1 MKPSPY
7 ITPPKTVRHRP
18 HPARQRSHDLAFCPI
33 ISEASLVIRPSAS
46 SAPARCNVRQ
56 LRYVYLVVMD
66 AFYTFLADDGWAIA
80 SHIALSTLM
89 ALFPFLIVLTSLAGF
104 FGSKEL
110 ADQAA
115 GLMLVVWPKQV
126 ADSLSGEIHDVL
138 TTTRGDVLTIGAVL
152 AVYFAS
158 NGVEALRVA
167 LNRAYSVIEPRR
179 WYWLRLESIGYT
191 LIAAITALAMAFLIV
206 LGPLFIEAARR
217 HIPLIVESNEQLL
230 SLSRYGVTITALI
243 VALFILHAWLPAGR
257 RGFLQ
262 ILPGIVFTLVAS
274 LVSGVVFGQYLA
286 RFANNYVTM
295 YAGLASVIIA
305 LVFLYFIAAILVY
318 GGELN
323 AAIIKSRLP
332 HGVSLQAPQS
342 LEPFDSQ
349 ALAERP
355 QRRRRPRPPPY

>member
-1 MKPSPY
+1 
-7 ITPPKTVRHRP
+7 
-18 HPARQRSHDLAFCPI
+18 
-33 ISEASLVIRPSAS
+33 
-46 SAPARCNVRQ
+46 VRQ

-115 GLMLVVWPKQV
+115 ELLLEVWPKQV
-126 ADSLSGEIHDVL
+126 ANALSGEIHDVL
-138 TTTRGDVLTIGAVL
+138 TTTRGDILTIGAVL

-167 LNRAYSVIEPRR
+167 LNRAYSVVELRR

-191 LIAAITALAMAFLIV
+191 LIAAFTSLAMAFLIV
-206 LGPLFIEAARR
+206 LGPLIIEAVRR
-217 HIPLIVESNEQLL
+217 HIPLVVESNEQFLN
-230 SLSRYGVTITALI
+230 LSRYGITIGALVI
-243 VALFILHAWLPAGR
+243 ALFILHAWLPAGR
-257 RGFLQ
+257 RSFLQ
-262 ILPGIVFTLVAS
+262 ILPGIIFTMVAS
-274 LVSGVVFGQYLA
+274 LISGIVFGQYLA

-305 LVFLYFIAAILVY
+305 LVFLYFIAAIFVY

-332 HGVSLQAPQS
+332 HGVTLQAAQS
-342 LEPFDSQ
+342 LRP
-349 ALAERP
+349 AETRA
-355 QRRRRPRPPPY
+355 

>member
-1 MKPSPY
+1 MRQIRY
-7 ITPPKTVRHRP
+7 IFDV
-18 HPARQRSHDLAFCPI
+18 C
-33 ISEASLVIRPSAS
+33 
-46 SAPARCNVRQ
+46 
-56 LRYVYLVVMD
+56 MD

-115 GLMLVVWPKQV
+115 GLMLQVWPKQV
-126 ADSLSGEIHDVL
+126 ADTLSGQIHDVL
-138 TTTRGDVLTIGAVL
+138 TTTRGDILTVGAVL

-158 NGVEALRVA
+158 NGVEALRIA
-167 LNRAYSVIEPRR
+167 LNRAYSVIETRR

-191 LIAAITALAMAFLIV
+191 LVAAFTSLAMAFLIV
-206 LGPLFIEAARR
+206 LGPLILEAARR

-230 SLSRYGVTITALI
+230 TFARYGVTVTALI
-243 VALFILHAWLPAGR
+243 VALFILHAWVPAGR
-257 RGFLQ
+257 RSFLQ
-262 ILPGIVFTLVAS
+262 ILPGIIFTMAAS
-274 LVSGVVFGQYLA
+274 LVSGIVFGQYLA

-305 LVFLYFIAAILVY
+305 LVFLYFIAAIFVY

-332 HGVSLQAPQS
+332 HGVSLQAAQS
-342 LEPFDSQ
+342 LKPSETR
-349 ALAERP
+349 A
-355 QRRRRPRPPPY
+355 

>member
-1 MKPSPY
+1 
-7 ITPPKTVRHRP
+7 VR
-18 HPARQRSHDLAFCPI
+18 F
-33 ISEASLVIRPSAS
+33 
-46 SAPARCNVRQ
+46 
-56 LRYVYLVVMD
+56 LRYLFNVCLD

-89 ALFPFLIVLTSLAGF
+89 ALFPFLIVITSLAGF

-115 GLMLVVWPKQV
+115 SLLLQTWPPQV
-126 ADSLSGEIHDVL
+126 ASTISGQIHEVL
-138 TTTRGDVLTIGAVL
+138 TTTRTDALTVGAVL

-167 LNRAYSVIEPRR
+167 LNRAYAVVEPRR

-191 LIAAITALAMAFLIV
+191 LVAAVTSLLMAFLIV
-206 LGPLFIEAARR
+206 LGPLIIEAVRLY
-217 HIPLIVESNEQLL
+217 IPLKVEANERLL
-230 SLSRYGVTITALI
+230 HLARYGITIAALV

-262 ILPGIVFTLVAS
+262 ILPGIVFTMVAS
-274 LVSGVVFGQYLA
+274 LISGIAFGQYLA
-286 RFANNYVTM
+286 RFADRYVTM

-305 LVFLYFIAAILVY
+305 LVFLYFIAAIFVY

-332 HGVSLQAPQS
+332 RGVSLQAAQS
-342 LEPFDSQ
+342 LKPAETQ
-349 ALAERP
+349 A
-355 QRRRRPRPPPY
+355 

>member
-1 MKPSPY
+1 
-7 ITPPKTVRHRP
+7 VR
-18 HPARQRSHDLAFCPI
+18 F
-33 ISEASLVIRPSAS
+33 
-46 SAPARCNVRQ
+46 
-56 LRYVYLVVMD
+56 LRYLFNICLD

-115 GLMLVVWPKQV
+115 ALLLQTWPKQV
-126 ADSLSGEIHDVL
+126 AATLTTQVHDVL
-138 TTTRGDVLTIGAVL
+138 TTTRTDALTVGAVL

-167 LNRAYSVIEPRR
+167 LNRAYAVVEQRR

-191 LIAAITALAMAFLIV
+191 LVAAVTSLAMAFLIV
-206 LGPLFIEAARR
+206 LGPLIIEAVRLYL
-217 HIPLIVESNEQLL
+217 PLTVEANERFLHF
-230 SLSRYGVTITALI
+230 SRYGITITALV
-243 VALFILHAWLPAGR
+243 VALFILHAWIPAGR
-257 RGFLQ
+257 RSFLQ
-262 ILPGIVFTLVAS
+262 ILPGIVFTMVAS
-274 LVSGVVFGQYLA
+274 LIAGIAFGQYLA
-286 RFANNYVTM
+286 RFADRYVTM

-305 LVFLYFIAAILVY
+305 LVFLYFIAAIFVY

-332 HGVSLQAPQS
+332 RGVSLQAAQS
-342 LEPFDSQ
+342 LKHAETQ
-349 ALAERP
+349 A
-355 QRRRRPRPPPY
+355 

>member
-1 MKPSPY
+1 MRQIRY
-7 ITPPKTVRHRP
+7 IFDV
-18 HPARQRSHDLAFCPI
+18 CI
-33 ISEASLVIRPSAS
+33 
-46 SAPARCNVRQ
+46 
-56 LRYVYLVVMD
+56 D

-115 GLMLVVWPKQV
+115 GLMLQVWPKQV
-126 ADSLSGEIHDVL
+126 ADTLTGQIHDVL
-138 TTTRGDVLTIGAVL
+138 TTTRGDVLTVGAVL

-158 NGVEALRVA
+158 NGVEALRIA
-167 LNRAYSVIEPRR
+167 LNRAYSVVETRR

-191 LIAAITALAMAFLIV
+191 LVAAFTSLAMAFLIV
-206 LGPLFIEAARR
+206 LGPLILEAARR

-230 SLSRYGVTITALI
+230 TFARYGVTVTALI
-243 VALFILHAWLPAGR
+243 VALFILHAWVPAGR
-257 RGFLQ
+257 RSFLQ
-262 ILPGIVFTLVAS
+262 ILPGIIFTMAAS
-274 LVSGVVFGQYLA
+274 LVSGIVFGQYLA

-305 LVFLYFIAAILVY
+305 LVFLYFIAAIFVY

-332 HGVSLQAPQS
+332 HGVSLQAAQS
-342 LEPFDSQ
+342 LKPSETR
-349 ALAERP
+349 A
-355 QRRRRPRPPPY
+355 

>member
-1 MKPSPY
+1 M
-7 ITPPKTVRHRP
+7 
-18 HPARQRSHDLAFCPI
+18 
-33 ISEASLVIRPSAS
+33 
-46 SAPARCNVRQ
+46 RQ
-56 LRYVYLVVMD
+56 LRYVYHVSLD

-110 ADQAA
+110 ADQAV
-115 GLMLVVWPKQV
+115 GLLLQVWPKQV

-138 TTTRGDVLTIGAVL
+138 TTSRGDILTIGAVL

-191 LIAAITALAMAFLIV
+191 LIAAFTALAMAFLIV
-206 LGPLFIEAARR
+206 LGPLMLEAARR
-217 HIPLIVESNEQLL
+217 HVPLVVENNEQFLNVV
-230 SLSRYGVTITALI
+230 RYSTTITALI
-243 VALFILHAWLPAGR
+243 VALLVLHAWLPAGR

-262 ILPGIVFTLVAS
+262 ILPGIIFTMVAS
-274 LVSGVVFGQYLA
+274 LLSGNVFGQYLA

-305 LVFLYFIAAILVY
+305 LVFLYFVAAIFVY

-332 HGVSLQAPQS
+332 HGVSLQAAQS
-342 LEPFDSQ
+342 LAHAETQ
-349 ALAERP
+349 A
-355 QRRRRPRPPPY
+355 

>member
-1 MKPSPY
+1 
-7 ITPPKTVRHRP
+7 
-18 HPARQRSHDLAFCPI
+18 
-33 ISEASLVIRPSAS
+33 
-46 SAPARCNVRQ
+46 VRQ
-56 LRYVYLVVMD
+56 IHYIFHVGLD

-115 GLMLVVWPKQV
+115 SLLLQVWPRQV
-126 ADSLSGEIHDVL
+126 SDSLSVDIHDVL
-138 TTTRGDVLTIGAVL
+138 TTTRGDILTIGAVL

-167 LNRAYSVIEPRR
+167 LNRAYAVIEPRR

-191 LIAAITALAMAFLIV
+191 LVAAFTALAMAFLIV
-206 LGPLFIEAARR
+206 LGPLILEATRR
-217 HIPLIVESNEQLL
+217 HIPLIVDSNENLL
-230 SLSRYGVTITALI
+230 NIARYSITVLAMV
-243 VALFILHAWLPAGR
+243 VALFVLHAWLPSGR

-262 ILPGIVFTLVAS
+262 ILPGIVFTLLAS
-274 LVSGVVFGQYLA
+274 LISGTVFGQYLA

-305 LVFLYFIAAILVY
+305 LVFLYFLAAIFVY

-332 HGVSLQAPQS
+332 HGVSLQAAQS
-342 LEPFDSQ
+342 LKPSGTQ
-349 ALAERP
+349 A
-355 QRRRRPRPPPY
+355 

>member
-1 MKPSPY
+1 
-7 ITPPKTVRHRP
+7 VR
-18 HPARQRSHDLAFCPI
+18 L
-33 ISEASLVIRPSAS
+33 
-46 SAPARCNVRQ
+46 
-56 LRYVYLVVMD
+56 LRYVFHVGMD

-89 ALFPFLIVLTSLAGF
+89 AMFPFLIVLTSLAGF

-115 GLMLVVWPKQV
+115 ALLLQTWPRQV
-126 ADSLSGEIHDVL
+126 ADALSGQIHDVL
-138 TTTRGDVLTIGAVL
+138 TTTRGGVLTIGAVL

-167 LNRAYSVIEPRR
+167 LNRAYAVVEPRR

-191 LIAAITALAMAFLIV
+191 LVAAFSSLAMAFLIV
-206 LGPLFIEAARR
+206 LGPLTIEAVRR
-217 HIPLIVESNEQLL
+217 YIPLVVESNEQLL
-230 SLSRYGVTITALI
+230 DLARYGITITALV

-262 ILPGIVFTLVAS
+262 ILPGIIFTFVAS
-274 LVSGVVFGQYLA
+274 LVSGIVFGQYLA

-305 LVFLYFIAAILVY
+305 LVFLYFIAAIFVF

-332 HGVSLQAPQS
+332 HGASLQAAQS
-342 LEPFDSQ
+342 PRRAETQ
-349 ALAERP
+349 A
-355 QRRRRPRPPPY
+355 

>member
-1 MKPSPY
+1 
-7 ITPPKTVRHRP
+7 
-18 HPARQRSHDLAFCPI
+18 
-33 ISEASLVIRPSAS
+33 
-46 SAPARCNVRQ
+46 VRQ
-56 LRYVYLVVMD
+56 LRYVFHVCLD

-89 ALFPFLIVLTSLAGF
+89 AMFPFLIVLTSLAAF

-115 GLMLVVWPKQV
+115 DLLLQTWPTQV
-126 ADSLSGEIHDVL
+126 ADALAGEVHDVM
-138 TTTRGDVLTIGAVL
+138 TTTRTGVLTIGAVL

-167 LNRAYSVIEPRR
+167 LNRAYAVVEPRR

-191 LIAAITALAMAFLIV
+191 LVAAFTALAMAFLIV
-206 LGPLFIEAARR
+206 LGPLIIEAVRR
-217 HIPLIVESNEQLL
+217 HIPLVVESNEQFLNVA
-230 SLSRYGVTITALI
+230 RYGITTSALV

-262 ILPGIVFTLVAS
+262 ILPGIVFTFVAS
-274 LVSGVVFGQYLA
+274 LVSGIVFGQYLA

-305 LVFLYFIAAILVY
+305 LVFLYFIAAIFVF

-332 HGVSLQAPQS
+332 HGVSLQAAQS
-342 LEPFDSQ
+342 LKPAETQ
-349 ALAERP
+349 A
-355 QRRRRPRPPPY
+355 

>member
-1 MKPSPY
+1 MSPLRLVRY
-7 ITPPKTVRHRP
+7 IFHV
-18 HPARQRSHDLAFCPI
+18 
-33 ISEASLVIRPSAS
+33 SL
-46 SAPARCNVRQ
+46 
-56 LRYVYLVVMD
+56 D

-104 FGSKEL
+104 VGSKEL

-115 GLMLVVWPKQV
+115 GLLLQVWPRQV
-126 ADSLSGEIHDVL
+126 ADALSGEIHDVL
-138 TTTRGDVLTIGAVL
+138 TTTRGDILTIGAVL

-191 LIAAITALAMAFLIV
+191 LVAAFTSLAMAFLIV
-206 LGPLFIEAARR
+206 LGPLMLEAARR
-217 HIPLIVESNEQLL
+217 HIPIIVESNENLL
-230 SLSRYGVTITALI
+230 NIARYSITILAM
-243 VALFILHAWLPAGR
+243 VAALFVLHAWLPAGR
-257 RGFLQ
+257 RSFLQ
-262 ILPGIVFTLVAS
+262 ILPGIIFTLVAS
-274 LVSGVVFGQYLA
+274 IISGTVFGQYLA

-305 LVFLYFIAAILVY
+305 LVFLYFIAAIFVY

-332 HGVSLQAPQS
+332 HGVSLQAAQS
-342 LEPFDSQ
+342 LKPAETQ
-349 ALAERP
+349 A
-355 QRRRRPRPPPY
+355 

>member
-1 MKPSPY
+1 
-7 ITPPKTVRHRP
+7 
-18 HPARQRSHDLAFCPI
+18 
-33 ISEASLVIRPSAS
+33 
-46 SAPARCNVRQ
+46 
-56 LRYVYLVVMD
+56 MD

-104 FGSKEL
+104 FGSKQL

-115 GLMLVVWPKQV
+115 ALMLETWPQQV

-138 TTTRGDVLTIGAVL
+138 TTTRGDALTIGLVL

-158 NGVEALRVA
+158 NGVESLRVA
-167 LNRAYSVIEPRR
+167 LNRAYAVVEPRR

-191 LIAAITALAMAFLIV
+191 LIAAFTALAMAFMIV
-206 LGPLFIEAARR
+206 LGPLILEGARR
-217 HIPLIVESNEQLL
+217 HIPLIVETNQNFLTL
-230 SLSRYGVTITALI
+230 ARYGITISAMVI
-243 VALFILHAWLPAGR
+243 ALFVLHAWLPAGR
-257 RGFLQ
+257 RSFMQ

-274 LVSGVVFGQYLA
+274 LVSGIVFGQYLA

-305 LVFLYFIAAILVY
+305 LVFLYFIAAIFVY

-332 HGVSLQAPQS
+332 HGVSLQAAQS
-342 LEPFDSQ
+342 LAPADSQ
-349 ALAERP
+349 A
-355 QRRRRPRPPPY
+355 

>member
-1 MKPSPY
+1 M
-7 ITPPKTVRHRP
+7 RP
-18 HPARQRSHDLAFCPI
+18 F
-33 ISEASLVIRPSAS
+33 
-46 SAPARCNVRQ
+46 
-56 LRYVYLVVMD
+56 RYVFNVCLD

-115 GLMLVVWPKQV
+115 TLLLQTWPPRV
-126 ADSLSGEIHDVL
+126 AETISGQIHQVL
-138 TTTRGDVLTIGAVL
+138 TTTRTDALTVGAVL

-167 LNRAYSVIEPRR
+167 LNRAYAVVEPRR

-191 LIAAITALAMAFLIV
+191 LVAAIASLAMAFLLV
-206 LGPLFIEAARR
+206 LGPLIIEAVRSYL
-217 HIPLIVESNEQLL
+217 PLLVHANERFLHV
-230 SLSRYGVTITALI
+230 SRYGITIGALI
-243 VALFILHAWLPAGR
+243 IALFILHAWLPAGR
-257 RGFLQ
+257 RNFLQ
-262 ILPGIVFTLVAS
+262 ILPGIIFTMVAS
-274 LVSGVVFGQYLA
+274 LIAGIAFGQYLA
-286 RFANNYVTM
+286 RFADRYVTM

-305 LVFLYFIAAILVY
+305 LVFLYFIAAIFVF

-332 HGVSLQAPQS
+332 RGVSLQAAQS
-342 LEPFDSQ
+342 LAPSERQ
-349 ALAERP
+349 A
-355 QRRRRPRPPPY
+355 

>member
-1 MKPSPY
+1 
-7 ITPPKTVRHRP
+7 
-18 HPARQRSHDLAFCPI
+18 
-33 ISEASLVIRPSAS
+33 
-46 SAPARCNVRQ
+46 VRQ
-56 LRYVYLVVMD
+56 LRYVFHVCLD

-80 SHIALSTLM
+80 SHIALSTPM
-89 ALFPFLIVLTSLAGF
+89 AMFPFLIVLTSLAAF
-104 FGSKEL
+104 FGSKDL

-115 GLMLVVWPKQV
+115 DLMLQTWPTQV
-126 ADSLSGEIHDVL
+126 ADALAGEVHDVM
-138 TTTRGDVLTIGAVL
+138 TTTRTGVLTIGAVL

-167 LNRAYSVIEPRR
+167 LNRAYAVVEPRR

-191 LIAAITALAMAFLIV
+191 LVAAFTALAMALLIV
-206 LGPLFIEAARR
+206 LGPLIIEAVRR
-217 HIPLIVESNEQLL
+217 HIPLVVESNEQFLNVA
-230 SLSRYGVTITALI
+230 RYGITTSALV

-262 ILPGIVFTLVAS
+262 ILPGIVFTFVAS
-274 LVSGVVFGQYLA
+274 LVSGIVFGQYLA

-305 LVFLYFIAAILVY
+305 LVFLYFIAAIFVY

-332 HGVSLQAPQS
+332 HGVSLQAAQS
-342 LEPFDSQ
+342 LKPAETQ
-349 ALAERP
+349 A
-355 QRRRRPRPPPY
+355 

>member
-1 MKPSPY
+1 
-7 ITPPKTVRHRP
+7 
-18 HPARQRSHDLAFCPI
+18 
-33 ISEASLVIRPSAS
+33 
-46 SAPARCNVRQ
+46 
-56 LRYVYLVVMD
+56 MD
-66 AFYTFLADDGWAIA
+66 ALYTFLADDGWAIA

-115 GLMLVVWPKQV
+115 GIMLEILPKQV
-126 ADSLSGEIHDVL
+126 ADSLSGEVHGVL
-138 TTTRGDVLTIGAVL
+138 TTTRGDALTIGAVL

-158 NGVEALRVA
+158 NGVEALRIA
-167 LNRAYSVIEPRR
+167 LNRAYAVVEPRR

-191 LIAAITALAMAFLIV
+191 LIAAFTALAMAFLIV
-206 LGPLFIEAARR
+206 LGPLFLEAARR
-217 HIPLIVESNEQLL
+217 HIPLIVESNEKLL
-230 SLSRYGVTITALI
+230 NVARYGVAILALI
-243 VALFILHAWLPAGR
+243 AALFVLHAWLPAGR

-274 LVSGVVFGQYLA
+274 LLSGIVFGQYLA

-305 LVFLYFIAAILVY
+305 LVFLYFVAAIFVY

-332 HGVSLQAPQS
+332 HGVSLQAAQS
-342 LEPFDSQ
+342 LKPLDSR
-349 ALAERP
+349 A
-355 QRRRRPRPPPY
+355 

>member
-1 MKPSPY
+1 
-7 ITPPKTVRHRP
+7 VRFIRY
-18 HPARQRSHDLAFCPI
+18 AFH
-33 ISEASLVIRPSAS
+33 VG
-46 SAPARCNVRQ
+46 
-56 LRYVYLVVMD
+56 MD

-89 ALFPFLIVLTSLAGF
+89 AMFPFLIVLTSLAGF

-115 GLMLVVWPKQV
+115 VLLLQTWPTQV
-126 ADSLSGEIHDVL
+126 ADALSGQIHDVL

-167 LNRAYSVIEPRR
+167 LNRAYAVVEPRR

-191 LIAAITALAMAFLIV
+191 LVAAFSSLAMAFLIV
-206 LGPLFIEAARR
+206 LGPLIIEAVRR
-217 HIPLIVESNEQLL
+217 YIPLVVESNEQLL
-230 SLSRYGVTITALI
+230 NLARYGITITALV

-257 RGFLQ
+257 RSFQQ
-262 ILPGIVFTLVAS
+262 ILPGIVFTFVAS

-305 LVFLYFIAAILVY
+305 LVFLYFIAAIFVF

-332 HGVSLQAPQS
+332 HGVSLQAAQS
-342 LEPFDSQ
+342 PGRAETQ
-349 ALAERP
+349 A
-355 QRRRRPRPPPY
+355 

>member
-1 MKPSPY
+1 
-7 ITPPKTVRHRP
+7 
-18 HPARQRSHDLAFCPI
+18 
-33 ISEASLVIRPSAS
+33 
-46 SAPARCNVRQ
+46 VRQ
-56 LRYVYLVVMD
+56 LRYVYLIVMD

-115 GLMLVVWPKQV
+115 ELLLQVWPKQV
-126 ADSLSGEIHDVL
+126 ADALSGEIHDVL
-138 TTTRGDVLTIGAVL
+138 TTTRGDILTIGAVL

-167 LNRAYSVIEPRR
+167 LNRAYSVAEPRR

-191 LIAAITALAMAFLIV
+191 LVAAITSLAMAFLIV
-206 LGPLFIEAARR
+206 LGPLIIEAVRR
-217 HIPLIVESNEQLL
+217 HVPLTVANNENFLNL
-230 SLSRYGVTITALI
+230 ARYGITVTALT

-262 ILPGIVFTLVAS
+262 ILPGILFTMVAS
-274 LVSGVVFGQYLA
+274 LISGVGFGQYLA

-305 LVFLYFIAAILVY
+305 LVFLYFIAAIFVY

-332 HGVSLQAPQS
+332 RGVTLQAAQS
-342 LEPFDSQ
+342 LAPAETQ
-349 ALAERP
+349 A
-355 QRRRRPRPPPY
+355 

>member
-1 MKPSPY
+1 MRQIRY
-7 ITPPKTVRHRP
+7 IFDV
-18 HPARQRSHDLAFCPI
+18 C
-33 ISEASLVIRPSAS
+33 
-46 SAPARCNVRQ
+46 
-56 LRYVYLVVMD
+56 MD

-115 GLMLVVWPKQV
+115 GLMLQVWPKQV
-126 ADSLSGEIHDVL
+126 ADTLSGQIHDVL
-138 TTTRGDVLTIGAVL
+138 TTTRGDILTVGAVL

-158 NGVEALRVA
+158 NGVEALRIA
-167 LNRAYSVIEPRR
+167 LNRAYSVIETRR

-191 LIAAITALAMAFLIV
+191 LVAAFASLAMAFLIV
-206 LGPLFIEAARR
+206 LGPLILEAARR

-230 SLSRYGVTITALI
+230 TFARYGVTVTALI
-243 VALFILHAWLPAGR
+243 VALFILHAWVPAGR
-257 RGFLQ
+257 RSFLQ
-262 ILPGIVFTLVAS
+262 ILPGIIFTMAAS
-274 LVSGVVFGQYLA
+274 LVSGIVFGQYLA

-305 LVFLYFIAAILVY
+305 LVFLYFIAAIFVY

-332 HGVSLQAPQS
+332 HGVSLQAAQS
-342 LEPFDSQ
+342 LKPSETR
-349 ALAERP
+349 A
-355 QRRRRPRPPPY
+355 

>member
-1 MKPSPY
+1 M
-7 ITPPKTVRHRP
+7 
-18 HPARQRSHDLAFCPI
+18 
-33 ISEASLVIRPSAS
+33 
-46 SAPARCNVRQ
+46 RQ
-56 LRYVYLVVMD
+56 LRYIFHVCLD

-115 GLMLVVWPKQV
+115 GLMLQVWPKQV
-126 ADSLSGEIHDVL
+126 SDSISGEIHHVL
-138 TTTRGDVLTIGAVL
+138 TTTRGDILTVGAVL

-167 LNRAYSVIEPRR
+167 LNRAYAVVEWRR

-191 LIAAITALAMAFLIV
+191 LVAAFTALAMAFLIV
-206 LGPLFIEAARR
+206 LGPLIIEAARR
-217 HIPLIVESNEQLL
+217 YIPLIVESNESILNIA
-230 SLSRYGVTITALI
+230 RYGITISALTI
-243 VALFILHAWLPAGR
+243 ALFILHAWLPAGR
-257 RGFLQ
+257 RNFLQ
-262 ILPGIVFTLVAS
+262 ILPGIIFTMVAS
-274 LVSGVVFGQYLA
+274 LISGVVFGQYLA

-305 LVFLYFIAAILVY
+305 LVFLYFIAAIFVY

-332 HGVSLQAPQS
+332 HGVSLQAAQL
-342 LEPFDSQ
+342 LEPV
-349 ALAERP
+349 EKP
-355 QRRRRPRPPPY
+355 V